1 VQRNI
6 NEGKVKPGQYFVLKF
21 DFSEV
26 RPNPN
31 LTEANETLIK
41 FLNSSLEAFYETYA
55 AYLGRDVTD
64 LCQTIDSKE
73 PNVSLRRCAQSVRHA
88 IRQGGQLASIEEIY
102 VLVDEYDAF
111 PNHYLELQ
119 QTAGEPKIAWEGTAV
134 GSTFKSFWSTVKS
147 LSGDGF
153 IRRIFI
159 TGISPLSLSSVGS
172 SFNILSNVS
181 FDRDLSELCGL
192 TISDVGDALEKICK
206 EPEPEVR
213 SLILMEMIESF
224 NGYHFCNSEIV
235 ESVFNTETCLAYL
248 QRLIQGK
255 TPDMEDPE
263 NSEISEHFL
272 RALASSAPVI
282 ADFEKA
288 TKLDKNDDYTPLEY
302 KNFKTKL
309 TLQDLV
315 C

>member
-1 VQRNI
+1 MQKDI
-6 NEGKVKPGQYFVLKF
+6 NEGKVKPGQYLVLKF
-21 DFSEV
+21 DFSKV
-26 RPNPN
+26 RPNPD

-41 FLNSSLEAFYETYA
+41 FLNSSIRSFYKTYA
-55 AYLGRDVTD
+55 AYLGRSVAD
-64 LCQTIDSKE
+64 LYQDIDRKE
-73 PNVSLRRCAQSVRHA
+73 PNSSLEQCCESVRDA
-88 IRQGGQLASIEEIY
+88 IEQDRRLEGIY

-147 LSGDGF
+147 LALDGF
-153 IRRIFI
+153 IQRVFI

-181 FDRDLSELCGL
+181 FDKDLSGLCGL
-192 TISDVGDALEKICK
+192 IISDVTDALKKVCEDPTKRDL
-206 EPEPEVR
+206 V
-213 SLILMEMIESF
+213 LLEMIESF
-224 NGYHFCNSEIV
+224 NGYHFCKSEKA

-248 QRLIQGK
+248 QRLIQKK
-255 TPDMEDPE
+255 TPEMEDPE

-272 RALASSAPVI
+272 RAFASSAPVI

-288 TKLDKNDDYTPLEY
+288 TKLDEFEDYTPLKY
-302 KNFKTKL
+302 KNFKTQL
-309 TLQDLV
+309 TL
-315 C
+315 